1 MSLLKSAYLIILIVR
16 FTLNPVFKEIFPKE
30 YYSSDPPKGPNG
42 TAAKVYVAFHIM
54 DVDEISE
61 ANMVRL

>member
-1 MSLLKSAYLIILIVR
+1 M
-16 FTLNPVFKEIFPKE
+16 FKEIFPKE

-61 ANMVRL
+61 ANMVRLYKKKKKKLGTCLMMVYLE